1 MLVDAIGNPLYK
13 GDLVMVTRGD
23 QQLIGIVMR
32 IDEPSLFAPGKDQMV
47 MLGQIQVGL
56 VPLTTPFDAKN
67 PRLTDHIKIV
77 KPPNFGKQES

>member
-56 VPLTTPFDAKN
+56 VP
-67 PRLTDHIKIV
+67 RLTDHIKRV